1 MQLLFENIKIA
12 LNSIR
17 TNLLRTVLTIFI
29 IAIGITALVGIQT
42 AIESINS
49 SINEN
54 FTSMGANTFNI
65 RNKGARIQ
73 VGKKGRK
80 AKRYKFI
87 TYAEAQHFK
96 NNSTNLTSI
105 STRATS
111 TGIIRYNS
119 KKTDPNVDIMG
130 VDENYLATA
139 GYKLKYGRNFNNEE
153 ALTGKNVVILGKETA
168 KLLFDDQS
176 AISKFIRIGENKY
189 VVIGVL
195 EEKGSSISFG
205 GDKNCLIP
213 IANARRHFGYA
224 NQSFTISC
232 LAMGSEMLETAIS
245 EATAQMRVT
254 RKLSPKDENNF
265 DIIRSDNLAQ
275 ILIDNLKYVSIA
287 ASVIGIITLIGS
299 AIGLMNIML
308 VSVTE
313 RTKEIGVRKALGATP
328 NIIRNQF
335 LIEGIVICQ
344 IGGIAGIIF
353 GIAVGNLTSAF
364 TGGVF
369 IIPWLWISY
378 GLAICIVVGLLS
390 GIIPAIKAARLD
402 PIEALRYE

>member
-96 NNSTNLTSI
+96 KNSTNLTSI

-153 ALTGKNVVILGKETA
+153 ALSGKNVVILGKETA
-168 KLLFDDQS
+168 KLLFDNQS

-224 NQSFTISC
+224 NQSVTISC

-308 VSVTE
+308 VSVT
-313 RTKEIGVRKALGATP
+313 
-328 NIIRNQF
+328 
-335 LIEGIVICQ
+335 
-344 IGGIAGIIF
+344 
-353 GIAVGNLTSAF
+353 
-364 TGGVF
+364 
-369 IIPWLWISY
+369 
-378 GLAICIVVGLLS
+378 
-390 GIIPAIKAARLD
+390 
-402 PIEALRYE
+402 